1 MSEAPDLAAFGPRT
15 AAQPIQIRRP
25 THPLVT
31 RRFTP
36 RKGWEWPP
44 FREVWAGRE
53 LLLWLVWR
61 DVTIRYKQTTL
72 GVLWAVIPPLV
83 TMVVFSVFFGTLAH
97 MPSDGLPYPL
107 FALCGIIPWT
117 YFSTALG
124 NGAQSLA
131 SQQHILSKVYFPR
144 LFFPLT
150 AVLTPLV
157 DFAVAFVVL
166 LALAAAYGLS
176 LPGSIVWLPAF
187 LALGVLTATA
197 VSLWL
202 SALSARYRDVR
213 FVIPFAVQLWM
224 FLTPVVYP
232 ASIVPDRWRTLYGLN
247 PMVGVIE
254 GFRWALAGGRSP
266 APVTFASAIAVMVL
280 LAGGLVYFRREER
293 TLVDIL

>member
-1 MSEAPDLAAFGPRT
+1 MSEAPHLTAFGPRT
-15 AAQPIQIRRP
+15 AAQPIQIPRP
-25 THPLVT
+25 AHTPVT
-31 RRFTP
+31 RRLTP

-44 FREVWAGRE
+44 LREAWAGRE

-61 DVTIRYKQTTL
+61 DVTIRYKQTAL
-72 GVLWAVIPPLV
+72 GVLWAVIPPLL
-83 TMVVFSVFFGTLAH
+83 TMVVFSVFFGRLAH

-157 DFAVAFVVL
+157 DFAIALVVL
-166 LALAAAYGLS
+166 LALAGAYGLS

-187 LALGVLTATA
+187 LALGILTATA

-266 APVTFASAIAVMVL
+266 APVTFTAAIAVMAL